1 MCFAF
6 LQFFFNFGANTYVP
20 SASYVCVVNADA
32 RSTAPPTYVLGGRCA
47 PRKLLTSSLSCKQCY
62 PAEVF
67 PTRFRAS
74 AHGMSAACGKAGAII
89 SALAFNSLS
98 DKIGTPSVLWSAYLL
113 PLPCLYTGSALTLG
127 IATVFFGCCI
137 AGAGFSLLLPE
148 VKGRDPDVIYE
159 EEMRER
165 ARMQH

>member
-1 MCFAF
+1 M
-6 LQFFFNFGANTYVP
+6 
-20 SASYVCVVNADA
+20 
-32 RSTAPPTYVLGGRCA
+32 
-47 PRKLLTSSLSCKQCY
+47 
-62 PAEVF
+62 F
-67 PTRFRAS
+67 PTKFKAT
-74 AHGMSAACGKAGAII
+74 AHGISAACGKAGAII

-113 PLPCLYTGSALTLG
+113 PLSCLCTGSALTLA
-127 IATVFFGCCI
+127 IVTVFFGCCI